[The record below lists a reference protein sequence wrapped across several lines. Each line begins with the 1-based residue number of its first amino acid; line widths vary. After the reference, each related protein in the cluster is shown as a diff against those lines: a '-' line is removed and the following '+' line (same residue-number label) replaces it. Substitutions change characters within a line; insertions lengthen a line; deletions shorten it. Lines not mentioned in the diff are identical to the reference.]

1 MKNCIQLILL
11 LTSINLVAQ
20 TSNFYGNYS
29 NNKNTDAGVIV
40 NNKIDVS
47 RDVNQTIRTIDY
59 EQLSAENT
67 QKEVDRLS
75 SLKYSN
81 ELFRQRALEV
91 ANDPNKAF
99 EYGSDMFFTKRG
111 TQAKILGFKK
121 TFHKQ
126 RELHG
131 DFFTKNHQSNYRNQS
146 EDGIITEIE
155 LHGCFKLSGL
165 NKKNPNSKET
175 WERFKNG
182 AEEYAKIKDWIVG
195 EVTKDGSNLFIHSKD
210 FTSALVFSLE
220 GFRGSVSYE
229 DDYNY
234 VIKDNYTS
242 DFDGGVCEAGARFK
256 GDKDK
261 VTFEQLEGR
270 RYYFRGLIE
279 NIISAAM
286 MGGK

>member
-29 NNKNTDAGVIV
+29 NNKNTNAGVIV
-40 NNKIDVS
+40 NDKIDVS

-99 EYGSDMFFTKRG
+99 EYGSDIFFTKRG

-270 RYYFRGLIE
+270 RYYFRVLIE

>member
-1 MKNCIQLILL
+1 MKNNIQLILFL
-11 LTSINLVAQ
+11 ISINLKAQ
-20 TSNFYGNYS
+20 TSNFYGNY
-29 NNKNTDAGVIV
+29 NINKNTNADVIL
-40 NNKIDVS
+40 NNKTDVS
-47 RDVNQTIRTIDY
+47 ADFNRTIGTINY
-59 EQLSAENT
+59 EQLATENN
-67 QKEVDRLS
+67 QEEVNRLS

-81 ELFRQRALEV
+81 ELLWQRALEV

-99 EYGSDMFFTKRG
+99 DYGIDIFFTRRG
-111 TQAKILGFKK
+111 AQAKILGFKK

-155 LHGCFKLSGL
+155 LHGCFKLNGL
-165 NKKNPNSKET
+165 NKNNPNSKET
-175 WERFKNG
+175 SERFKNG

-195 EVTKDGSNLFIHSKD
+195 EVTKDGSDLFIHSKD
-210 FTSALVFSLE
+210 LTSAVVFSLE
-220 GFRGSVSYE
+220 GFKGSVSYE

-234 VIKDNYTS
+234 VIKDNYVS

-270 RYYFRGLIE
+270 RYYFKALIE

>member
-1 MKNCIQLILL
+1 MKNCIQLIFLL
-11 LTSINLVAQ
+11 VSINLKAQ
-20 TSNFYGNYS
+20 TSTFYGDYNI
-29 NNKNTDAGVIV
+29 NKNINANVIED
-40 NNKIDVS
+40 NKIDVS
-47 RDVNQTIRTIDY
+47 KDVNWTIRTIDY
-59 EQLSAENT
+59 EQLALENT
-67 QKEVDRLS
+67 QREVDRLN
-75 SLKYSN
+75 SLKFSN
-81 ELFRQRALEV
+81 DLLRQRALEV

-99 EYGSDMFFTKRG
+99 DYGSDIFFTKRG

-126 RELHG
+126 RELDG

-146 EDGIITEIE
+146 KDGIITEIE

-165 NKKNPNSKET
+165 NKKNPNTKET

-182 AEEYAKIKDWIVG
+182 AEEYAKIKDWIIG
-195 EVTKDGSNLFIHSKD
+195 EVTKDGSDLFIHSKD
-210 FTSALVFSLE
+210 ITSATVFSLK
-220 GFRGSVSYE
+220 GFKGSVSYE

-256 GDKDK
+256 GDKDE
-261 VTFEQLEGR
+261 VTFAQLEGR
-270 RYYFRGLIE
+270 RYYFKALIE
-279 NIISAAM
+279 NIISTAM